1 MMPVK
6 HRDRFTICILQ
17 TAYQKNDILSGV
29 RSQELC
35 KMEEGMGEQVAQFL
49 GIRGCLITIMMMR

>member
-6 HRDRFTICILQ
+6 HRDNFIICILQ
-17 TAYQKNDILSGV
+17 TAYHKNDILSGV

-35 KMEEGMGEQVAQFL
+35 RMEEGMGKHVAQFL
-49 GIRGCLITIMMMR
+49 GLLGYLITIMMMR